1 MSVIALIAYLLFA
14 TAPVSSQNPGGVSC
28 CVDLSTPS
36 CATAYSY
43 CLNTTLASGASC
55 QMLLCRPSISPTQYP
70 RRTQTQTPSSASSAS
85 YTVSVTYPSNTHTR
99 TVFSMQ
105 SSSTATAG
113 SRMAPTAAA
122 ISGPASTSSSASATN
137 SGTLSPSPA
146 SAVVRGAQPAQ
157 NEAVSTNVVAVVAV
171 SACVLMI
178 VGFGGYII
186 MKKWSSTIQK
196 NIVSNNTPDVKTENP
211 IHEYK
216 DKYVDDRVVFKP
228 IPRSFTV

>member
-14 TAPVSSQNPGGVSC
+14 TAPVSSQGPGGGVSC

-36 CATAYSY
+36 CAAAYSY
-43 CLNTTLASGASC
+43 CLNTTLASGVSC
-55 QMLLCRPSISPTQYP
+55 QMLMCRSPQPLRPSMTITQYP
-70 RRTQTQTPSSASSAS
+70 RPTPSTS
-85 YTVSVTYPSNTHTR
+85 YTVSTTYPSNTHTG
-99 TVFSMQ
+99 TVSSIQ
-105 SSSTATAG
+105 PSSTATAG
-113 SRMAPTAAA
+113 NRMAPTTAA
-122 ISGPASTSSSASATN
+122 ISGPASSIA
-137 SGTLSPSPA
+137 TLSTTPTSTPTGA
-146 SAVVRGAQPAQ
+146 ALVVGGRGAQSAQ

-186 MKKWSSTIQK
+186 MKKWSSTVQK

-216 DKYVDDRVVFKP
+216 DKYVDTNVVFKP
-228 IPRSFTV
+228 IPRSFSV